1 MFKKIMSIILII
13 IIVLSFKLLVINN
26 FYVPKEFYWNSFDFN
41 FKERE
46 YFLEWEDG
54 CKIIEIGKRGKYY
67 YGRVISGGITLYKP
81 GEYDYSNCEDEYF
94 LIDDS
99 NGLDINIYYKNKEDI
114 LKVIKKY
121 KPKEPYKFFM
131 FSILRLL
138 FILIKKE
145 LIFLKIKIK
154 SNRCC
159 KRQRLFFSYITYSLN
174 F

>member
-1 MFKKIMSIILII
+1 MFKKIISIILII

-26 FYVPKEFYWNSFDFN
+26 FYVPKEFYWDIFDFD

-54 CKIIEIGKRGKYY
+54 CKIVEIGKRGKYY
-67 YGRVISGGITLYKP
+67 YGRVIPGGITLYKP
-81 GEYDYSNCEDEYF
+81 GEYDYSKCEDEYF

-131 FSILRLL
+131 FSIL
-138 FILIKKE
+138 
-145 LIFLKIKIK
+145 
-154 SNRCC
+154 S
-159 KRQRLFFSYITYSLN
+159 
-174 F
+174 

>member
-54 CKIIEIGKRGKYY
+54 CQRIEILKRDKYY
-67 YGRVISGGITLYKP
+67 YGRVISGGMTLYKP
-81 GEYDYSNCEDEYF
+81 GEYDYSKCEDEYF

-131 FSILRLL
+131 FSILR
-138 FILIKKE
+138 
-145 LIFLKIKIK
+145 
-154 SNRCC
+154 
-159 KRQRLFFSYITYSLN
+159 
-174 F
+174 

>member
-1 MFKKIMSIILII
+1 MFKKIMPIILII

-26 FYVPKEFYWNSFDFN
+26 FYVPKEFYWDSFDFN

-81 GEYDYSNCEDEYF
+81 GEYDYSKCEDEYF

-99 NGLDINIYYKNKEDI
+99 KGLDINIYYKNKEDI

-131 FSILRLL
+131 FSILR
-138 FILIKKE
+138 
-145 LIFLKIKIK
+145 
-154 SNRCC
+154 
-159 KRQRLFFSYITYSLN
+159 
-174 F
+174 

>member
-1 MFKKIMSIILII
+1 MLKKIMPIILII
-13 IIVLSFKLLVINN
+13 IIVLSFKLFVINN
-26 FYVPKEFYWNSFDFN
+26 FYVPKEFYWDRFDFN

-81 GEYDYSNCEDEYF
+81 GEYDYSKCEDEYF

-114 LKVIKKY
+114 LKIIKKY

-131 FSILRLL
+131 FSILR
-138 FILIKKE
+138 
-145 LIFLKIKIK
+145 
-154 SNRCC
+154 
-159 KRQRLFFSYITYSLN
+159 
-174 F
+174 

>member
-1 MFKKIMSIILII
+1 MFKKIMPIILIV

-26 FYVPKEFYWNSFDFN
+26 FYVPKEFYWDSFDFN

-81 GEYDYSNCEDEYF
+81 GEYDYSKCEDEYF

-121 KPKEPYKFFM
+121 KPKESYKFFM
-131 FSILRLL
+131 FSILR
-138 FILIKKE
+138 
-145 LIFLKIKIK
+145 
-154 SNRCC
+154 
-159 KRQRLFFSYITYSLN
+159 
-174 F
+174 

>member
-1 MFKKIMSIILII
+1 MLKKIMPIILII
-13 IIVLSFKLLVINN
+13 IIVLSFKLFVINN
-26 FYVPKEFYWNSFDFN
+26 FYVPKEFYWDRFDFN
-41 FKERE
+41 FKKRE

-81 GEYDYSNCEDEYF
+81 GEYDYSKCEDEYF

-131 FSILRLL
+131 FSILR
-138 FILIKKE
+138 
-145 LIFLKIKIK
+145 
-154 SNRCC
+154 
-159 KRQRLFFSYITYSLN
+159 
-174 F
+174 

>member
-81 GEYDYSNCEDEYF
+81 GEYDYSKCEDEYF

-131 FSILRLL
+131 F
-138 FILIKKE
+138 
-145 LIFLKIKIK
+145 
-154 SNRCC
+154 
-159 KRQRLFFSYITYSLN
+159 
-174 F
+174 

>member
-54 CKIIEIGKRGKYY
+54 CKIIEIGKKGKYY

-81 GEYDYSNCEDEYF
+81 GEYDYSKCEDEYF

-131 FSILRLL
+131 FSILR
-138 FILIKKE
+138 
-145 LIFLKIKIK
+145 
-154 SNRCC
+154 
-159 KRQRLFFSYITYSLN
+159 
-174 F
+174 

>member
-67 YGRVISGGITLYKP
+67 YGRVISGGITLSKP
-81 GEYDYSNCEDEYF
+81 GEYDYSKCEDEYF

-131 FSILRLL
+131 FSILR
-138 FILIKKE
+138 
-145 LIFLKIKIK
+145 
-154 SNRCC
+154 
-159 KRQRLFFSYITYSLN
+159 
-174 F
+174 

>member
-13 IIVLSFKLLVINN
+13 IIVLSFKLFVINN
-26 FYVPKEFYWNSFDFN
+26 FYVPKEFYWDRFDFN
-41 FKERE
+41 FKKRE
-46 YFLEWEDG
+46 YFLEWKDG
-54 CKIIEIGKRGKYY
+54 CKIIEIGKKGKYY

-81 GEYDYSNCEDEYF
+81 GEYDYSKCEDEYF

-131 FSILRLL
+131 FSILR
-138 FILIKKE
+138 
-145 LIFLKIKIK
+145 
-154 SNRCC
+154 
-159 KRQRLFFSYITYSLN
+159 
-174 F
+174 

>member
-1 MFKKIMSIILII
+1 MFKKIMPIILII

-26 FYVPKEFYWNSFDFN
+26 FYVPKEFYWDSFDFN

-81 GEYDYSNCEDEYF
+81 GEYDYSKCEDEYF

-131 FSILRLL
+131 FSILR
-138 FILIKKE
+138 
-145 LIFLKIKIK
+145 
-154 SNRCC
+154 
-159 KRQRLFFSYITYSLN
+159 
-174 F
+174 

>member
-1 MFKKIMSIILII
+1 MFKKIMPIILII

-81 GEYDYSNCEDEYF
+81 GEYDYSKCEDEYF

-131 FSILRLL
+131 FSILR
-138 FILIKKE
+138 
-145 LIFLKIKIK
+145 
-154 SNRCC
+154 
-159 KRQRLFFSYITYSLN
+159 
-174 F
+174 

>member
-1 MFKKIMSIILII
+1 MLKKIMPIILII

-81 GEYDYSNCEDEYF
+81 GEYDYSKCEDEYF

-131 FSILRLL
+131 FSILR
-138 FILIKKE
+138 
-145 LIFLKIKIK
+145 
-154 SNRCC
+154 
-159 KRQRLFFSYITYSLN
+159 
-174 F
+174 

>member
-1 MFKKIMSIILII
+1 MLKKIIKTLEIRFSIEKESFLDIFLKIIKIFFLLVIL
-13 IIVLSFKLLVINN
+13 KLLINN
-26 FYVPKEFYWNSFDFN
+26 FYVPKEFYWDRFDFN
-41 FKERE
+41 FKKRE

-54 CKIIEIGKRGKYY
+54 CKIIEIGKRGKHY

-81 GEYDYSNCEDEYF
+81 GEYDYSKCEDEYF

-131 FSILRLL
+131 FSILR
-138 FILIKKE
+138 
-145 LIFLKIKIK
+145 
-154 SNRCC
+154 
-159 KRQRLFFSYITYSLN
+159 
-174 F
+174 

>member
-1 MFKKIMSIILII
+1 MLKKIMPIVLII

-81 GEYDYSNCEDEYF
+81 GEYDYSKCEDEYF

-131 FSILRLL
+131 FSILR
-138 FILIKKE
+138 
-145 LIFLKIKIK
+145 
-154 SNRCC
+154 
-159 KRQRLFFSYITYSLN
+159 
-174 F
+174 

>member
-54 CKIIEIGKRGKYY
+54 CKIIEIGKKGKYY

-81 GEYDYSNCEDEYF
+81 GEYDYSKCEDEYF

-99 NGLDINIYYKNKEDI
+99 NGLDINIYYKNKEDM
-114 LKVIKKY
+114 LKIIKKY

-131 FSILRLL
+131 FSILG
-138 FILIKKE
+138 
-145 LIFLKIKIK
+145 
-154 SNRCC
+154 
-159 KRQRLFFSYITYSLN
+159 
-174 F
+174 